1 MALNKDFDPLSEV
14 PGLKRMSPFVIVA
27 AVLFLVWV
35 FSPFVVVG
43 AGERGVV
50 FNQLHGVDQKIL
62 GEGFSFILPVVERVI
77 KMDVRIR
84 KSDTRATA
92 ASKDLQTVGT
102 EIVLNFHLFPDKV
115 NKIYQDIGLEYE
127 KRIIDPA
134 VQEIVKAVC
143 AEFTA
148 EELITKRQIVKE
160 EIKTALHK
168 RLMTSHISMDEL
180 NITDFQFSKIFN
192 EAIESKQT
200 AEQLALKAQRDLE
213 RVKIEG
219 QQKVVQAKAEA
230 ESQRIQ
236 KETISPI
243 ILQLRA
249 IEKWDGKFPQV
260 IGGSGAMPFI
270 NIDAGSV
277 KK

>member
-1 MALNKDFDPLSEV
+1 
-14 PGLKRMSPFVIVA
+14 MSPFVIVA
-27 AVLFLVWV
+27 VALFLVWV
-35 FSPFVVVG
+35 FSPFVIIG

-50 FNQLHGVDQKIL
+50 FNQLHGIEDKIL
-62 GEGFSFILPVVERVI
+62 PEGFSFIIPVIQRVI

-92 ASKDLQTVGT
+92 ASKDLQTVAT

-115 NKIYQDIGLEYE
+115 NKIYQEIGLEYE
-127 KRIIDPA
+127 KRIIDPS

-148 EELITKRQIVKE
+148 EELITKRQLVKDA
-160 EIKTALHK
+160 IKTSLHK
-168 RLMTSHISMDEL
+168 RLMTSHISLDEL

-200 AEQLALKAQRDLE
+200 AEQLALKAGRDLE
-213 RVKIEG
+213 RVRIEG

-260 IGGSGAMPFI
+260 LGGSGAMPFI
-270 NIDAGSV
+270 NIDPGSTR
-277 KK
+277 K

>member
-1 MALNKDFDPLSEV
+1 MALNKAFDPLSEV

-27 AVLFLVWV
+27 VALFLVWV
-35 FSPFVVVG
+35 FSPFVIIG

-50 FNQLHGVDQKIL
+50 FNQLHGIEDKIL
-62 GEGFSFILPVVERVI
+62 PEGFSFIIPVIQRVI

-92 ASKDLQTVGT
+92 ASKDLQTVAT

-115 NKIYQDIGLEYE
+115 NKIYQEIGLEYE
-127 KRIIDPA
+127 KRIIDPS

-148 EELITKRQIVKE
+148 EELITKRQLVKDA
-160 EIKTALHK
+160 IKTSLHK
-168 RLMTSHISMDEL
+168 RLMTSHISLDEL

-200 AEQLALKAQRDLE
+200 AEQLALKAGRDLE
-213 RVKIEG
+213 RVRIEG

-260 IGGSGAMPFI
+260 LGGSGAMPFI
-270 NIDAGSV
+270 NIDPGSTR
-277 KK
+277 K

>member
-1 MALNKDFDPLSEV
+1 MALNKAFDPLSEV

-27 AVLFLVWV
+27 VALFLVWV
-35 FSPFVVVG
+35 FSPFVIIG

-50 FNQLHGVDQKIL
+50 FNQLHGIEDKIL
-62 GEGFSFILPVVERVI
+62 PEGFSFIIPVIQRVI

-92 ASKDLQTVGT
+92 ASKDLQTVAT

-115 NKIYQDIGLEYE
+115 NKIYQEIGLEYE
-127 KRIIDPA
+127 KRIIDPS

-148 EELITKRQIVKE
+148 EELITKRQLVKDA
-160 EIKTALHK
+160 IKTSLHK
-168 RLMTSHISMDEL
+168 RLMTSHISLDEL

-200 AEQLALKAQRDLE
+200 AEQLALKAGRDLE
-213 RVKIEG
+213 RVRIEG

-260 IGGSGAMPFI
+260 LGGSGAMPFI

>member
-1 MALNKDFDPLSEV
+1 MALNKEFDPLSEV
-14 PGLKRMSPFVIVA
+14 PGLKKISPFAIVAAILFLIWIFSPFVI
-27 AVLFLVWV
+27 
-35 FSPFVVVG
+35 VG

-50 FNQLHGVDQKIL
+50 FNQFHGVDQKIM
-62 GEGFSFILPVVERVI
+62 GEGFSFIIPVVERVV

-115 NKIYQDIGLEYE
+115 NKVYQDIGLEYE

-134 VQEIVKAVC
+134 VAEIVKAVC

-168 RLMTSHISMDEL
+168 RLMTSYISMDEL

-192 EAIESKQT
+192 KAIESKQT

-260 IGGSGAMPFI
+260 LGGSGAMPFI

>member
-1 MALNKDFDPLSEV
+1 MALNKDFDPMSEV
-14 PGLKRMSPFVIVA
+14 PGLKKMSPFVIVA
-27 AVLFLVWV
+27 AVLFLVWI

-50 FNQLHGVDQKIL
+50 FNQFHGVEQKIL
-62 GEGFSFILPVVERVI
+62 GEGFSFIIPVVERVV

-134 VQEIVKAVC
+134 VAEIVKAVC

-219 QQKVVQAKAEA
+219 QQKIVTAKAEA

-260 IGGSGAMPFI
+260 LGGSGAMPFI
-270 NIDAGSV
+270 NIDAGST

>member
-1 MALNKDFDPLSEV
+1 MALNKEFDPMSEM
-14 PGLKRMSPFVIVA
+14 PGLKKMGPILLVVV
-27 AVLFLVWV
+27 VLFFLWA
-35 FSPFVVVG
+35 FSPFTLIG

-50 FNQLHGVDQKIL
+50 YNKVQGKLRIIPQ
-62 GEGFSFILPVVERVI
+62 GFHFVLPYFEQVT

-84 KSDTRATA
+84 KSDTHATA
-92 ASKDLQTVGT
+92 ASKDLQTVAT
-102 EIVLNFHLFPDKV
+102 QIVLNYHLLPDKV
-115 NKIYQDIGLEYE
+115 DKVYQNIGLDFE
-127 KRIIDPA
+127 KRVIDPS
-134 VQEIVKAVC
+134 VQEIVKGV
-143 AEFTA
+143 TA
-148 EELITKRQIVKE
+148 RFPADELITKRQMVKD
-160 EIKTALHK
+160 EIKSAMEQ
-168 RLMTSHISMDEL
+168 RLMNSFIQLDEL
-180 NITDFQFSKIFN
+180 NITDFQFSNVFK

-213 RVKIEG
+213 RIKIEG
-219 QQKVVQAKAEA
+219 QQKIVTAQAEA

-260 IGGSGAMPFI
+260 IGGTGAMPFI
-270 NIDAGSV
+270 NIDTASS

>member
-1 MALNKDFDPLSEV
+1 MALNKEFDPLSEV
-14 PGLKRMSPFVIVA
+14 PGLKKMSPFVIL
-27 AVLFLVWV
+27 AVVLVLLWI
-35 FSPFVVVG
+35 FSPFVIVG

-50 FNQLHGVDQKIL
+50 FNQLHGVED
-62 GEGFSFILPVVERVI
+62 
-77 KMDVRIR
+77 
-84 KSDTRATA
+84 
-92 ASKDLQTVGT
+92 
-102 EIVLNFHLFPDKV
+102 
-115 NKIYQDIGLEYE
+115 KIYQDIGLEYE

-134 VQEIVKAVC
+134 VQEIVKAVT
-143 AEFTA
+143 AKFTA
-148 EELITKRQIVKE
+148 EELITKRQFVKD
-160 EIKTALHK
+160 EIKTALHE
-168 RLMTSHISMDEL
+168 RLTASHISLDEL
-180 NITDFQFSKIFN
+180 NITDFQFSKGFN

-219 QQKVVQAKAEA
+219 QQKIVQAKAEA

-260 IGGSGAMPFI
+260 IGGSGALPFI
-270 NIDAGSV
+270 NIDAGSTR
-277 KK
+277 K